1 MNYKK
6 NLKNDLKK
14 IRNEFSEKR
23 TLEAHKTSENFFV
36 PYVQMLSVLKSPS
49 SASNVLVF
57 V

>member
-1 MNYKK
+1 MKYKK